1 MAESKDKQKTG
12 GKDVPHASGTDAAPI
27 GATSDEVQI
36 ATNGPDADT
45 LHKSLF
51 IGVLRRSETLI
62 FLITKFIF
70 IPRSGPQNIGTRHAK
85 KQNWIVSFRWIG
97 VKVRRQTKSG
107 TRP

>member
-1 MAESKDKQKTG
+1 MAESKDKQKT

-45 LHKSLF
+45 LHKSF
-51 IGVLRRSETLI
+51 FVGVLRRSETLI

-85 KQNWIVSFRWIG
+85 KQN
-97 VKVRRQTKSG
+97 
-107 TRP
+107 